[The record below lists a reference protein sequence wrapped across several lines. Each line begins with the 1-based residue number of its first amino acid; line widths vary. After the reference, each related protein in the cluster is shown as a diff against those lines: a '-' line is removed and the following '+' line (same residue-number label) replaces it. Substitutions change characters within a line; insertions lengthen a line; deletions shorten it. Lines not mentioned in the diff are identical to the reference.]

1 MWWRWRL
8 RHEPE
13 HGVAS
18 PQLLPVVVES
28 RGVAPSHRVEI
39 AVADVRLRVEAG
51 TDVAYVAALVGA
63 LPEPDADAGTER
75 EGVPR
80 DRAAGR
86 LRRGH
91 DGLCALVRGQ
101 HGLDPFA
108 GHLLFFVGRRID
120 RN

>member
-1 MWWRWRL
+1 MATRHARSFWKRLVSETERGASIGRVAVRHGVRPRTLMCWRWRL

-28 RGVAPSHRVEI
+28 HGVAPSHRVEI

-63 LPEPDADAGTER
+63 LRAG
-75 EGVPR
+75 
-80 DRAAGR
+80 
-86 LRRGH
+86 
-91 DGLCALVRGQ
+91 C
-101 HGLDPFA
+101 
-108 GHLLFFVGRRID
+108 
-120 RN
+120 